1 MGYAGWV
8 QSIWEDFGFKQIPPL
23 KDCFIY
29 YSKNCPLILKMCYNI
44 KKSLRGG
51 KAMYKFGT
59 IGYGNMG
66 SAILAGAVRENIA
79 KACEIAVFDLS
90 ADKREECTSKGY
102 ALLSSALEVFEN
114 CETVLFAVKP
124 QGMEGLLDTLK
135 DAKKPYPTVISIVA
149 GYPSAKIRAKLEGVH
164 VVRVMPNTPLLLGCG
179 ATALAACE
187 GTTNEELETAHSLFR
202 GLGETCIIG
211 EDKMN
216 EIIAVNGSCPAF
228 VYYYIE
234 AIARWGESVGLDYN
248 DCLRLC
254 AKTFEGSAKMILS
267 GEALPE
273 ELIARVCS
281 PGGTTL
287 AAMEVLK
294 QRNASAD
301 LKAAADACTKRAY
314 ELGKM

>member
-1 MGYAGWV
+1 
-8 QSIWEDFGFKQIPPL
+8 
-23 KDCFIY
+23 
-29 YSKNCPLILKMCYNI
+29 
-44 KKSLRGG
+44 
-51 KAMYKFGT
+51 MYKLGT

-66 SAILAGAVRENIA
+66 SAILAGAVKENIA
-79 KACEIAVFDLS
+79 KAEEIAVFDLS
-90 ADKREECTSKGY
+90 ADKQEECKNKGY
-102 ALLSSALEVFEN
+102 VLLDSALQVFEN

-124 QGMEGLLDTLK
+124 QGMEGLLESLK
-135 DAKKPYPTVISIVA
+135 EAKKPYPTVISIVA
-149 GYPSAKIRAKLEGVH
+149 GYPSAKIRAQLEGIH

-179 ATALAACE
+179 ATALAACQ
-187 GTTNEELETAHSLFR
+187 GTRADELEIAHSLFR

-234 AIARWGESVGLDYN
+234 ALARWGESVGLDYN

-254 AKTFEGSAKMILS
+254 AKTFEGSAKMILQ
-267 GEALPE
+267 GDVPPQ
-273 ELIARVCS
+273 ELIRRVCS

-287 AAMEVLK
+287 AAMDVLNA
-294 QRNASAD
+294 RASADD

>member
-1 MGYAGWV
+1 MTDILTKTYRYSNQRV
-8 QSIWEDFGFKQIPPL
+8 LNYINGFADGTKKKMFSQ
-23 KDCFIY
+23 
-29 YSKNCPLILKMCYNI
+29 YSNILEGNSKLLQEIDTALDKLREQYCNP
-44 KKSLRGG
+44 KHTFLGCSSL
-51 KAMYKFGT
+51 
-59 IGYGNMG
+59 
-66 SAILAGAVRENIA
+66 
-79 KACEIAVFDLS
+79 
-90 ADKREECTSKGY
+90 
-102 ALLSSALEVFEN
+102 LE
-114 CETVLFAVKP
+114 L
-124 QGMEGLLDTLK
+124 
-135 DAKKPYPTVISIVA
+135 Y
-149 GYPSAKIRAKLEGVH
+149 KIRQIAQEQYFFYFNNTLLFKGFSDLKKL
-164 VVRVMPNTPLLLGCG
+164 L
-179 ATALAACE
+179 
-187 GTTNEELETAHSLFR
+187 
-202 GLGETCIIG
+202 
-211 EDKMN
+211 K
-216 EIIAVNGSCPAF
+216 
-228 VYYYIE
+228 YYIE

>member
-1 MGYAGWV
+1 
-8 QSIWEDFGFKQIPPL
+8 
-23 KDCFIY
+23 
-29 YSKNCPLILKMCYNI
+29 
-44 KKSLRGG
+44 
-51 KAMYKFGT
+51 MYKLGA

-66 SAILAGAVRENIA
+66 SAILAGAVKENIA
-79 KACEIAVFDLS
+79 SARQIAVFDLS
-90 ADKREECTSKGY
+90 SDKQEECKAKGY
-102 ALLSSALEVFEN
+102 ALLGSALEVFEN
-114 CETVLFAVKP
+114 CEAVLVAVKP
-124 QGMEGLLDTLK
+124 QGMEALLAQLK
-135 DAKKPYPTVISIVA
+135 ASKKPYPTIISIVA
-149 GYPSAKIRAKLEGVH
+149 GYPSAKIRAQLEGVH

-187 GTTNEELETAHSLFR
+187 GTTNEELENAHSLFR

-234 AIARWGESVGLDYN
+234 ALARWGESVGLDYN

-254 AKTFEGSAKMILS
+254 AKTFEGSAKMILQ
-267 GEALPE
+267 GDVPPQ
-273 ELIARVCS
+273 ELISRVCS

-294 QRNASAD
+294 QRNADAD